1 MGQRYRKLKIDG
13 RTVSEHRHVME
24 QTLGRKLLPGELVHH
39 KNGDKF
45 DNRPENLEVR
55 MPKSHSAHHNQKHP
69 LEKACEIC
77 GKIFTPKPTKRARA
91 KTCSPACRD
100 ASISRSLKENPVIPP
115 WAKLDHEKAAEIR
128 ARHAAG
134 GISMRKLA
142 REYGVHHSVISAV
155 VRGKSWK

>member
-1 MGQRYRKLKIDG
+1 MPQRYKKLKING
-13 RTVSEHRHVME
+13 RTVSEHRYVME
-24 QTLGRKLLPGELVHH
+24 QVLGRGLSPNELVHH

-55 MPKSHSAHHNQKHP
+55 MAKSHSVHHNQKHP
-69 LEKACEIC
+69 LKKDCEVC
-77 GKIFTPKPTKRARA
+77 GKEFTPHPTKRERA
-91 KTCSPACRD
+91 KTCSPECRNLLL
-100 ASISRSLKENPVIPP
+100 SKLLTENPVIPP
-115 WAKLDHEKAAEIR
+115 WAKLDHVKAAEIR

-142 REYGVHHSVISAV
+142 REYGVHHSAISAI